1 MVVVDEAILSEA
13 TARGLDP
20 TDASFAAA
28 LDAEDKAGRRDQFLY
43 PLIFPEDPSSPDC
56 IYLCGNS
63 LGLQPVRARAYVLEE
78 MDRWARGGVRGHFE
92 GPGRHWAEIDDLMQP
107 PAARVVGALASEVS
121 IMNGLS
127 TNIHLMFVPFFRPE
141 GKRCKILM
149 EAKAFPSDRYIVE
162 SQVKFHGLDP
172 AEVIVL
178 VAPREGEHI
187 LRDEDIIA
195 AIEREGSSLAM
206 VFFPGVQYY
215 TGQLFDIK
223 GITEAAHSQGAIAG
237 FDLAHAAGNAALQLH
252 DWGVDFACWC
262 TYKYLNAGPGA
273 IAATFVHEKHG
284 QDESLQ
290 RFAGW
295 WGHDEGTRF
304 DMTKPFKP
312 EPGAK
317 GFQLSNP
324 PILQCVALLA
334 SLEIFDEVGMP
345 ALRAKS
351 DLLTGLLL
359 FLLQRR
365 IPGGVSIIT
374 PTDPARRG
382 AQVSVVLD
390 RPIKKVFQALECA
403 GVVCDMREPDVIRL
417 APCPLYNTFTEVHR
431 AVELLAA
438 LCALSDEELT
448 LRVDAAR
455 ISGTVLDPFAAA
467 P

>member
-1 MVVVDEAILSEA
+1 
-13 TARGLDP
+13 
-20 TDASFAAA
+20 
-28 LDAEDKAGRRDQFLY
+28 RDQFLY

-107 PAARVVGALASEVS
+107 PAARQVMAPSMGEVVIREATGRGLDTTDPSEAAALLA
-121 IMNGLS
+121 
-127 TNIHLMFVPFFRPE
+127 RE
-141 GKRCKILM
+141 GCKILM

-162 SQVKFHGLDP
+162 SQVKFHVLDP
-172 AEVIVL
+172 AEVIVQL
-178 VAPREGEHI
+178 LTTP
-187 LRDEDIIA
+187 DIIA

-417 APCPLYNTFTEVHR
+417 APCPLYNTFTEVPLKL
-431 AVELLAA
+431 V
-438 LCALSDEELT
+438 SYQ
-448 LRVDAAR
+448 
-455 ISGTVLDPFAAA
+455 TVLIVYRDPACTIDV
-467 P
+467 